1 MAYDPDERISRKD
14 AARLARRSQDT
25 IRRLERRH
33 HLSVERDDAS
43 QQVTYRVQDLVD
55 LGVLHIEDVATAGS
69 AAESAELAGARETI
83 AHLRADVAERD
94 GRLSYAEVSSKRCR
108 GNSPSRTSSSPS
120 RERRST
126 SSPTPSPAGAPVSK
140 TTQRYDRRND
150 AEKAYHLDV

>member
-1 MAYDPDERISRKD
+1 MEDPVAYDPDERIPRKD

-33 HLSVERDDAS
+33 HLAVERDEAS

-94 GRLSYAEVSSKRCR
+94 GRGTTDPLRLARTACR
-108 GNSPSRTSSSPS
+108 T
-120 RERRST
+120 
-126 SSPTPSPAGAPVSK
+126 AGASK
-140 TTQRYDRRND
+140 LRCTLTARRLR
-150 AEKAYHLDV
+150 H

>member
-33 HLSVERDDAS
+33 HLPVERDDAS

-94 GRLSYAEVSSKRCR
+94 GRLSYAEGLIKALQDQLVVKDKQLTQQATQINKLADALT
-108 GNSPSRTSSSPS
+108 GWNT
-120 RERRST
+120 RERHLGR
-126 SSPTPSPAGAPVSK
+126 GA
-140 TTQRYDRRND
+140 
-150 AEKAYHLDV
+150 

>member
-1 MAYDPDERISRKD
+1 MAYDPDERIPRKD

-33 HLSVERDDAS
+33 HLAVERDEAS

-94 GRLSYAEVSSKRCR
+94 GRLSYAEGLISALQEQLVVKDKQLTQQ
-108 GNSPSRTSSSPS
+108 GTQINKLADALTGWTT
-120 RERRST
+120 RERHL
-126 SSPTPSPAGAPVSK
+126 G
-140 TTQRYDRRND
+140 RR
-150 AEKAYHLDV
+150 A